1 MAIFDLVSNAD
12 VTHVDRSGGN
22 IGLITGSEAK
32 QLIWLD
38 LANWVAERS
47 QTRPSADDSDRP
59 PKSVSPRLPHIGL

>member
-22 IGLITGSEAK
+22 IGLITRSEAK
-32 QLIWLD
+32 QLIWPD

-47 QTRPSADDSDRP
+47 KPDAPPMTRTVLRSR
-59 PKSVSPRLPHIGL
+59 